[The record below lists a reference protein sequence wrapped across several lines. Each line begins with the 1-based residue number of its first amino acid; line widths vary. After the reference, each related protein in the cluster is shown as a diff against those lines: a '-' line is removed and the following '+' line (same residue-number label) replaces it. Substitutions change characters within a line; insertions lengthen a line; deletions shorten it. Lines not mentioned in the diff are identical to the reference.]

1 MAYSKHSL
9 VVSKITLGRQL
20 GLVDCSIWVCI
31 WVWLGTKNKLKQRDF
46 AKSTCANVYGYFSDI
61 DECATNT
68 DNCNENALCTDV
80 EGSFECVCN
89 TGFSG
94 DGVSCASESL

>member
-1 MAYSKHSL
+1 M
-9 VVSKITLGRQL
+9 
-20 GLVDCSIWVCI
+20 CI
-31 WVWLGTKNKLKQRDF
+31 WAWLGTKNKSREILQNQLVL
-46 AKSTCANVYGYFSDI
+46 NVYGYFSDI